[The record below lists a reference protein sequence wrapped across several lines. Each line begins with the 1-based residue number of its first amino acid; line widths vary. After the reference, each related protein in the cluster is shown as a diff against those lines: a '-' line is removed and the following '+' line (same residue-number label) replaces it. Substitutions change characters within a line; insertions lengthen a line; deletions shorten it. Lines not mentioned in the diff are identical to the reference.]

1 MDKTLD
7 RYLIYVQ
14 ENMTPGRRRLQVT
27 KMCAG
32 LGELQVE
39 VAKGLRVRADQ
50 WTMTLTVT
58 PESHWHTGSRFVTV

>member
-14 ENMTPGRRRLQVT
+14 ENMAPGRRHSLGPSSYYNVCWPRL
-27 KMCAG
+27 
-32 LGELQVE
+32 E
-39 VAKGLRVRADQ
+39 VAKGFRVRADQ
-50 WTMTLTVT
+50 CTMTLTVT